1 MIDIAHKNC
10 ERLVGLV
17 NNLLDM
23 EKIEAGKYDYSM
35 APMSI
40 AELVTEAVVSNAPF
54 ATLFDVSFEI
64 SDELPDLTVE
74 ADYQRLHLVMTNLLS
89 NAAKHSHKGDRVA
102 VSARRIGGSAKIS
115 VQDWGCGIP
124 EDILDK
130 VFGKFSVAG
139 SSGSE
144 TVLSTRL
151 GLAICR
157 AIIDRH
163 EGTIGVASKEGV
175 GSTFYFELPL
185 HTEDA

>member
-1 MIDIAHKNC
+1 MIDIAYKNC
-10 ERLVGLV
+10 QRLV

-23 EKIEAGKYDYSM
+23 EKIEARKYDYSM

-40 AELVTEAVVSNAPF
+40 AELVTEAVVSNVPF

-74 ADYQRLHLVMTNLLS
+74 ADYQRLHLTMTNLLS
-89 NAAKHSHKGDRVA
+89 NAAKHSHKCGRVA
-102 VSARRIGGSAKIS
+102 ISTRRIGGSAKIS
-115 VQDWGCGIP
+115 VQDWGSGIP
-124 EDILDK
+124 EDFLDK
-130 VFGKFSVAG
+130 VFDKFSVAG

-144 TVLSTRL
+144 TVLSTGL